1 MTTTDILANLVYIL
15 PRLNKEQQETLYQ
28 FAVAFDRINFDKI
41 NKEREDSH
49 GDS

>member
-1 MTTTDILANLVYIL
+1 MTTPDILANLVYIL

-41 NKEREDSH
+41 NKEREDSNA
-49 GDS
+49 GS

>member
-1 MTTTDILANLVYIL
+1 MTTADILAELAYIL
-15 PRLNKEQQETLYQ
+15 PRLSEEQQVDVYLL
-28 FAVAFDRINFDKI
+28 ANAFDRINFDKI

>member
-28 FAVAFDRINFDKI
+28 FAVAFDKH
-41 NKEREDSH
+41 NKEREDSNA
-49 GDS
+49 DS

>member
-15 PRLNKEQQETLYQ
+15 PRLSEKQCENVYLL
-28 FAVAFDRINFDKI
+28 AAAFDKH

>member
-15 PRLNKEQQETLYQ
+15 PRPNKEQQETLYQ

-41 NKEREDSH
+41 NKEDDNH

>member
-28 FAVAFDRINFDKI
+28 FSIAFDKH